1 MTFIT
6 PKTAYIPGKT
16 ILRKMRKIV
25 MGIATSKERRSEAVM
40 GNEMGHEMKSKAPR
54 MSIII

>member
-1 MTFIT
+1 
-6 PKTAYIPGKT
+6 
-16 ILRKMRKIV
+16 